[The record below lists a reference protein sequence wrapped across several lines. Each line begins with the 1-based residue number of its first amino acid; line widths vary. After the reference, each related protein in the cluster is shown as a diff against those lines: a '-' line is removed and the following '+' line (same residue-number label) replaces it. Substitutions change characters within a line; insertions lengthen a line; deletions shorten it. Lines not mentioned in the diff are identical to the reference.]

1 MLSAHVTHLE
11 GKYFPNP
18 HLFFSKAL
26 VYSLINGS
34 DLIVPRHAALSAA
47 SD

>member
-1 MLSAHVTHLE
+1 MLSAYVTHLKE
-11 GKYFPNP
+11 NISLIPIS
-18 HLFFSKAL
+18 FFSKAL